1 MKLINK
7 MTASAAFKAAL
18 SALEGGDA
26 SVSGLSGPAVS
37 LFAAA
42 LTDSGRPV
50 LLLCADMDRA
60 WQAYSDAQAF
70 LKAENRV
77 LIFPPAEMIEGVKMP
92 SSPEARNER
101 IGTLKLLTEDSNRL
115 VISVPDCLL
124 KNVSSPEGF
133 AGGLIVLEKGSR
145 EKMDGITERLVKNGY
160 RVEPFVEKK
169 GEASVRGGI
178 LDVYPFSEAGPVRIE
193 FDGDEI
199 ASIRRFDLLT
209 QSSTEMLSLVSI
221 PPADDNVTADGSLA
235 DYLPPSAVIF
245 FENAPAKKPKAGRK
259 LLINNPSKGEPSA
272 EFRTR
277 DIPSFNADIRA
288 VADEID
294 RLNSKGLEVCLYF
307 NNEAEQKRLTEI
319 FLEMSGAAGF
329 DATLGS
335 LSSSF
340 VLETIGAAV
349 ITDDT
354 IFSRYARASKRR
366 KYLFKGSGS
375 AFTSAEDLKA
385 GEFVVHINYGIG
397 RFIAIMNIE
406 TSQIKKDFLCIE
418 YYGGNKLYVPVED
431 VSMVHKYIGF
441 EAVPE
446 LSRLGTSGWEKA
458 KQRAKEDVKKTAE
471 ELLRFYAERE
481 TSYSF
486 KFGEDSSWQK
496 EFEDEFLYDLTPD
509 QAKTVAEIKKDMR
522 SGRPVDRLVCGDV
535 GFGKTEVAI
544 RAAFKAAI
552 EGKQV
557 ALLCP
562 TTILAEQHFN
572 TFSERMADYPVSIG
586 MVSRFTQKAV
596 REENLRKLK
605 SGGLDIIIGTH
616 RLIQKDIQFKDLGLL
631 IIDDEQRFGVAQK
644 EKLKQLKK
652 DVYCISLSATPIP
665 RTLYLSLS
673 GIREISNINT
683 PPTGRIPIQTFITG
697 YNDKVV
703 RAAVIRELGRNGQ
716 AYFVHNAV
724 RTIDACTERLR
735 RLVPEARIGYAHGQM
750 KPDELEHVMMD
761 FYRRNI
767 DVLVCST
774 IIESGLD
781 IASANTMIIERADEF
796 GLSQLYQLRGR
807 VGRGKQQAY
816 AYLTY
821 PPRKAVTG
829 DARRRLDA
837 IEECDELSMGF
848 SIAMKDLEI
857 RGAGS
862 ILGKEQHGQIARIG
876 FELYCSL
883 LKEEIDNLKIRG
895 DRREIPEEK
904 KEVRIDIGVEA
915 YLPDHYIQSSFQKIG
930 LYREMMSAETPEE
943 VAKIEASLLD
953 RFGPVPK
960 EARELLRIV
969 ELRVAARPLGIVN
982 IEETGRDIVLTR
994 SDGKKQGM
1002 YLAKGR
1008 DKIDQ
1013 LKSYLTALKTLES

>member
-1 MKLINK
+1 MKLIDK
-7 MTASAAFKAAL
+7 MTGSEAFKAVL
-18 SALEGGDA
+18 SALESGDA

-37 LFAAA
+37 LFASA
-42 LTDSGRPV
+42 LVNAGRPV
-50 LLLCADMDRA
+50 LLLCEDMDRA
-60 WQAYSDAQAF
+60 WQAYSDAQVF
-70 LKAENRV
+70 LKAENKV

-101 IGTLKLLTEDSNRL
+101 IGTLKLLTEDSCRL
-115 VISVPDCLL
+115 VISVPDSLL
-124 KNVSSPEGF
+124 KNVSSPESF
-133 AGGLIVLEKGSR
+133 SGGLTSLAKESCESMTGV
-145 EKMDGITERLVKNGY
+145 TERLVKNGY
-160 RVEPFVEKK
+160 RMEHFVEKK
-169 GEASVRGGI
+169 GEVSVRGGI
-178 LDVYPFSEAGPVRIE
+178 MDVYPFSEAGPVRIE

-199 ASIRRFDLLT
+199 ASIRRFDLMT
-209 QSSTEMLSLVSI
+209 QASTGMLERVSI

-235 DYLPPSAVIF
+235 DYLPAEAVLF
-245 FENAPAKKPKAGRK
+245 FENAPVKKPPSGRK
-259 LLINNPSKGEPSA
+259 SIVNNPRKGEVTA

-277 DIPSFNADIRA
+277 DIPAFNADIKA

-294 RLNSKGLEVCLYF
+294 RLNSRGLEICLYF
-307 NNEAEQKRLTEI
+307 NNDAEKKRLTEI
-319 FLEMSGAAGF
+319 FLEMSGEAGF
-329 DATLGS
+329 EAALGS

-340 VLETIGAAV
+340 ILEAIGAAA

-354 IFSRYARASKRR
+354 IFSRYATAAKRR
-366 KYLFKGSGS
+366 KYLFKGAGGP
-375 AFTSAEDLKA
+375 FTAAEDLKP
-385 GEFVVHINYGIG
+385 GEFVVHVNYGIG
-397 RFIAIMNIE
+397 RFSALMNIE
-406 TSQIKKDFLCIE
+406 ANLIKKDFLCIE
-418 YYGGNKLYVPVED
+418 YGGGNKLYVPVED

-486 KFGEDSSWQK
+486 RFGEDSAWQK
-496 EFEDEFLYDLTPD
+496 EFEEEFLYDLTPD

-522 SGRPVDRLVCGDV
+522 SGRPVDRLICGDV

-544 RAAFKAAI
+544 RAAFKAAT

-596 REENLRKLK
+596 RDENIRKLK
-605 SGGLDIIIGTH
+605 AGGLDIIIGTH

-644 EKLKQLKK
+644 ERLKQIKK

-683 PPTGRIPIQTFITG
+683 PPAGRIPIQTFITG

-703 RAAVIRELGRNGQ
+703 RAAVMRELDRDGQ

-735 RLVPEARIGYAHGQM
+735 RLIPEARIGYAHGQM
-750 KPDELEHVMMD
+750 KPDELEHIMMD
-761 FYRRNI
+761 FYRKNV

-781 IASANTMIIERADEF
+781 ITSANTMIIERADEF

-876 FELYCSL
+876 FELYCAL
-883 LKEEIDNLKIRG
+883 LKEEIDGLKVKG
-895 DRREIPEEK
+895 GREIPEEK

-915 YLPDHYIQSSFQKIG
+915 YLPDHYVQSSFQKIG
-930 LYREMMSAETPEE
+930 LYREMMAAEKPDD
-943 VAKIEASLLD
+943 VDKIRASLLD

-982 IEETGRDIVLTR
+982 IEEAGRNIVLTR
-994 SDGKKQGM
+994 ADGKKQSM